1 MTNQLAILHG
11 GPEGNK
17 ITLLTQKRINHQNKI
32 RYVGVEIKKTPYSKL
47 FHNQIST
54 IYLNR
59 APEIYTIYQAN
70 VGVS

>member
-32 RYVGVEIKKTPYSKL
+32 RYVGVEI
-47 FHNQIST
+47 
-54 IYLNR
+54 
-59 APEIYTIYQAN
+59 
-70 VGVS
+70 